1 MSSREEWKAIRR
13 ILKKNPRYQQFLENF
28 RGNPAYNIDFEEFHQ
43 ELQRLHT
50 TRLTRELKRKKS
62 RSFPEKALDAMLQ
75 DQSTRSRCAEILGQC
90 TKISSAMDRNLSKL
104 RDYLC
109 SEYSDSLKRVG
120 TQVERKSFVEALMRD
135 FYDFFDEVKTLE
147 KSASIVIEDIDKA
160 NYMFKNLVEIIKV
173 LSRPEQVIL

>member
-1 MSSREEWKAIRR
+1 MSNREELKAIRR
-13 ILKKNPRYQQFLENF
+13 ILKKNPRYTQFLENF
-28 RGNPAYNIDFEEFHQ
+28 RGNPAYNINFEEYHE

-50 TRLTRELKRKKS
+50 TRLTRELKRKKT
-62 RSFPEKALDAMLQ
+62 RSFPEKVLDAMLQ

-90 TKISSAMDRNLSKL
+90 TKISNAMERTLSKL

-109 SEYSDSLKRVG
+109 SEYGETLKRVG
-120 TQVERKSFVEALMRD
+120 AQAERKAFVEAIMRD
-135 FYDFFDEVKTLE
+135 FYDFYDEVKTLE

-173 LSRPEQVIL
+173 LSRPEQVML

>member
-1 MSSREEWKAIRR
+1 MSSREALKAIRST
-13 ILKKNPRYQQFLENF
+13 IKKNPRYKQFLENF
-28 RGNPAYNIDFEEFHQ
+28 RGNPAYNINFEEFHE

-62 RSFPEKALDAMLQ
+62 RSFPEKVLDAMLQ

-90 TKISSAMDRNLSKL
+90 TKISNAMERTLSKL

-109 SEYSDSLKRVG
+109 AEYAGYLKTVG
-120 TQVERKSFVEALMRD
+120 AQGERKAFVESIMRD
-135 FYDFFDEVKTLE
+135 FYDFYDEVKTLE
-147 KSASIVIEDIDKA
+147 NSARIVIEDIDKA

-173 LSRPEQVIL
+173 LSRPEQVML